1 MPKTAPP
8 LADPTAL
15 RKRRAVP
22 KTAPLDGERRKRRI
36 ACAYG
41 DGQAGDVCELAA
53 EGLDGDERLP
63 DATLDAGPEAG
74 AEAGAEA

>member
-1 MPKTAPP
+1 M
-8 LADPTAL
+8 
-15 RKRRAVP
+15 P
-22 KTAPLDGERRKRRI
+22 KTAPLDGERRTRRI

-63 DATLDAGPEAG
+63 DATLDATLDAGPEAG
-74 AEAGAEA
+74 AEAGPEAGAEA

>member
-1 MPKTAPP
+1 M
-8 LADPTAL
+8 
-15 RKRRAVP
+15 P
-22 KTAPLDGERRKRRI
+22 KTAPLDGERRTRRI

-63 DATLDAGPEAG
+63 DATLDSTLDAGPEAG
-74 AEAGAEA
+74 AEA